1 MSLEEKGKEHCHAH
15 CCHQVGG
22 TASWELVSWEQASQA
37 LLLKSYLVEEELF
50 AGWYPD
56 TEKRPYEVPAHTE
69 QEKLDT
75 LKKLFLGEGA
85 MPFSLVRSSSA

>member
-37 LLLKSYLVEEELF
+37 LLLKSYLVEL
-50 AGWYPD
+50 AGSLCRRSCSQDGTLTQRRDLMRFQP
-56 TEKRPYEVPAHTE
+56 TLSKR
-69 QEKLDT
+69 
-75 LKKLFLGEGA
+75 
-85 MPFSLVRSSSA
+85 SLTP

>member
-1 MSLEEKGKEHCHAH
+1 MGTGKL
-15 CCHQVGG
+15 G
-22 TASWELVSWEQASQA
+22 TSFPGIITKELLGRASRQPLQ
-37 LLLKSYLVEEELF
+37 EELF